1 MRTTPNDPNDPT
13 ARMLHGHNWRSDELQ
28 RLARERL
35 VSQSKKSEDMIPK
48 TAVIYT
54 RVSTKKQEKDGES
67 LDYQI
72 DRAMKYAASK
82 GITVVDILKEGG
94 KSAFHNRLEDRPQ
107 GAILHHMLF
116 KSKEINTVIFLDVSR
131 MFRNV
136 GDACDFTSL
145 LQQNK
150 LDIHE
155 VNANGELDLSDPSQ
169 WLGWMMRA
177 VYAYYDSMCKQSR
190 AKEENKR
197 RIKTGRAHTS
207 VCYGLDFSDR
217 DNVKVDPV
225 EANVIRHVFHL
236 YLEEGYSMRDIA
248 EICAAN
254 GARGAKGGKFGK
266 GNVNRILQKV
276 ETYTEYGIIGDQA
289 PRFTVSFKLLTS
301 SNA

>member
-1 MRTTPNDPNDPT
+1 MRTTPNDPNDPMS
-13 ARMLHGHNWRSDELQ
+13 RMLHGHNWKSEESQ
-28 RLARERL
+28 RIARERL
-35 VSQSKKSEDMIPK
+35 VSQSNKIDDMIPK

-72 DRAMKYAASK
+72 DRAMKYAERNK
-82 GITVVDILKEGG
+82 ITVVDILKEGG

-136 GDACDFTSL
+136 GDASDFTIK
-145 LQQNK
+145 LQEAN
-150 LDIHE
+150 LNVHE
-155 VNANGELDLSDPSQ
+155 VSTGAELDLSDPVQ
-169 WLGWMMRA
+169 WLGWITRA
-177 VYAYYDSMCKQSR
+177 TYAHFDSMMKQAR
-190 AKEENKR
+190 AKDENKR

-207 VCYGLDFSDR
+207 ICYGLDFSDR

-225 EANVIRHVFHL
+225 EAEVIRHVFHL
-236 YLEEGYSMRDIA
+236 YIEEGYSMKDIA
-248 EICAAN
+248 EICAEN

-266 GNVNRILQKV
+266 GNVNRILQKR
-276 ETYTEYGIIGDQA
+276 ETYTEYGIIGDEA

-301 SNA
+301 VNA